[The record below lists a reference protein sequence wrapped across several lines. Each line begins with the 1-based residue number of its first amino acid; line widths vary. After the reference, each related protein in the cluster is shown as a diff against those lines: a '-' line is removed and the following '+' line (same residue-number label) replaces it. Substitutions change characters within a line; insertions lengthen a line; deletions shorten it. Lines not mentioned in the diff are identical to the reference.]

1 MRKKNY
7 VSCTRKDLNDS
18 WPEKQRVVDAR
29 ATPLFTATRIWS
41 TEYLL
46 PFRDKRA
53 SSTTD
58 DDGSPKGAF
67 FRTENRARSQS
78 ALDISA
84 AANPEVSV

>member
-1 MRKKNY
+1 MRKK
-7 VSCTRKDLNDS
+7 TTFLA
-18 WPEKQRVVDAR
+18 PEKTSTTLGPKKQRVVDAR
-29 ATPLFTATRIWS
+29 ATPLFTATRNWS

-58 DDGSPKGAF
+58 DDGPPKGVF